1 MFIEVILIALLFIVL
16 LIALPFIFKCIFKTQ
31 KYMGYSIGFCSSAL
45 TIAAIIGIITIALF
59 LFDLCFGNSFK
70 LNISVGNALEIG
82 RLIFIFF
89 SILVIYFVIFIFI
102 FYYTK
107 GISNPNQPYNSVF
120 MFIAGYL
127 LPPFALIYLLL
138 ILNSLADQGNYNN
151 GSWRYSLGLFILGEF
166 FFLLNEMQIAGT
178 IMLSMLHHRKVNKSI
193 LGILLVCH
201 FLPAFS
207 FLIGFFSGDQ
217 YLSFIPNM
225 VLNLISFG
233 FGVFFYRKYASQDY
247 PKSEIL
253 NPSDM

>member
-1 MFIEVILIALLFIVL
+1 MFIEVILIALLFIAL
-16 LIALPFIFKCIFKTQ
+16 LIALPFIFKSIFKTQ

-45 TIAAIIGIITIALF
+45 TIAALIGVVLIGYILLFLVVGISFSLNSGIVFSAGIIIV
-59 LFDLCFGNSFK
+59 
-70 LNISVGNALEIG
+70 ISV
-82 RLIFIFF
+82 F
-89 SILVIYFVIFIFI
+89 ILVIYVVIFLFI
-102 FYYTK
+102 FFYTK

-151 GSWRYSLGLFILGEF
+151 GAWRYSLGLFILAEF

>member
-1 MFIEVILIALLFIVL
+1 MLIVEFLLSLIFLAL
-16 LIALPFIFKCIFKTQ
+16 LIALPFIFKSIFKTQ
-31 KYMGYSIGFCSSAL
+31 NYMGYSIGLFASAL
-45 TIAAIIGIITIALF
+45 TIAALIGVVLIGYILLFLVAGISFSLNSGIVFSAGIIIV
-59 LFDLCFGNSFK
+59 
-70 LNISVGNALEIG
+70 ISV
-82 RLIFIFF
+82 F
-89 SILVIYFVIFIFI
+89 ILVIYVVIFLFI
-102 FYYTK
+102 FFYTK

-151 GSWRYSLGLFILGEF
+151 GAWRYSLGLFILAEF

-178 IMLSMLHHRKVNKSI
+178 IMLCMLHHRKVNKSI

>member
-1 MFIEVILIALLFIVL
+1 MLIVEFLLSLIFLAL
-16 LIALPFIFKCIFKTQ
+16 LIALPFIFKSIFKTQ
-31 KYMGYSIGFCSSAL
+31 NYMGYSIGLFASAL
-45 TIAAIIGIITIALF
+45 TIAALIGVVLIGYILLFLVVGISFSLNSGIVFSAGIIIV
-59 LFDLCFGNSFK
+59 
-70 LNISVGNALEIG
+70 ISV
-82 RLIFIFF
+82 F
-89 SILVIYFVIFIFI
+89 ILVIYVVIFLFI
-102 FYYTK
+102 FFYTK

-151 GSWRYSLGLFILGEF
+151 GAWRYSLGFFILGEF